1 MDDWIVRLFF
11 VCCLFLFHFKF
22 SKAFHASCSVLF
34 LLFLF
39 FQLAGGLYINAKFES
54 NYMRFKWRCTYRWS
68 LLHKVINVF
77 LCLFILDVLS
87 IHILFFIIHLLH
99 TLGHL
104 FVVTTA
110 GQAVLGRWDSLTK
123 LLILELHSLCRTKN
137 MKRVSYRWIRVELA
151 ASCHINAT
159 KGSQKEILTSSRAV
173 KYAAPYSKMFSGWS
187 RRTSRAKSCRMSG
200 KEPGI
205 GNF

>member
-22 SKAFHASCSVLF
+22 SKAFRASCSVLF

-54 NYMRFKWRCTYRWS
+54 NYMRFKWRCTYRGG

-87 IHILFFIIHLLH
+87 ILILFFIIHLLH

-110 GQAVLGRWDSLTK
+110 GKAVLGRRNRLAQ
-123 LLILELHSLCRTKN
+123 LLILEFNSLCRKQKWN
-137 MKRVSYRWIRVELA
+137 
-151 ASCHINAT
+151 ASVTGEH
-159 KGSQKEILTSSRAV
+159 GRYWSQ
-173 KYAAPYSKMFSGWS
+173 
-187 RRTSRAKSCRMSG
+187 
-200 KEPGI
+200 
-205 GNF
+205 